1 MVPQFK
7 KNFNNLLSRNCGKI
21 LKRKYFN
28 LSDYRNVSF
37 ILNCDIKG
45 CHPKL
50 KRTKNS
56 AGKGPF
62 TAGKA
67 KNMHHRGVCF
77 TRQAVSVVREMAPL
91 LLGNLG
97 AKF

>member
-1 MVPQFK
+1 M
-7 KNFNNLLSRNCGKI
+7 SEG
-21 LKRKYFN
+21 RK
-28 LSDYRNVSF
+28 VSL

-50 KRTKNS
+50 KRTRETTVFS
-56 AGKGPF
+56 LSFCLAGKGPF

-67 KNMHHRGVCF
+67 KNMHHRGVRF
-77 TRQAVSVVREMAPL
+77 TRQAVSVVQEMAPL